1 MNSMGAT
8 AGELLLLP
16 SLRAQTLPDG
26 RFAMT
31 RKYWSGAAR
40 YEAEWPGPVTTL
52 VETSAEGTH
61 DMDRFEFRKDELG
74 KRFELR
80 PSDPV
85 ALAKRLGKATAI
97 LAHLSRREAPL
108 AALCHKLGVALIYN
122 SEYSLQ
128 TEQQILAAEVPNR
141 LLRWRRQ
148 LWARRTE
155 RIRLAA
161 LRQAAGIQCSGTPTY
176 EVYRHHNPRPMLF
189 FDNRVPQADVI
200 PPEALEQRLA
210 ILKQPQPLRLVFGG
224 RLVPMKGVRDLPL
237 LAAALRTRRIA
248 CDFSVFG
255 SGPLATELAATAARL
270 ELGPHFRLGGAL
282 DFASGWIPLLQQQA
296 DLFVCCH
303 PQGDPSSTYPE
314 VMSCGVPIAGYD
326 NEAFAGI
333 ARASDSGFPTPLGQ
347 IDALA
352 DRIAEL
358 DRNRDAIA
366 AAARKARAFALLHA
380 FEPTYSRRVAH
391 LRECA
396 DANGH
401 DPAQFSTPV

>member
-1 MNSMGAT
+1 MGST
-8 AGELLLLP
+8 TGELLILP
-16 SLRAQTLPDG
+16 SLKVQIMPEG

-52 VETSAEGTH
+52 AEPSDEGTN

-74 KRFELR
+74 SRFELR
-80 PSDPV
+80 PADTKT
-85 ALAKRLGKATAI
+85 LAKRLQHAAAV

-108 AALCHKLGVALIYN
+108 AALCRKLGVPLVYN
-122 SEYSLQ
+122 SEYSPR
-128 TEQQILAAEVPNR
+128 TEEQILAAEVPSR

-161 LRQAAGIQCSGTPTY
+161 VRIATGIQCSGTPTY

-200 PPEALEQRLA
+200 SVAALEQRLA

-224 RLVPMKGVRDLPL
+224 RLIPMKGVRDLPL
-237 LAAALRTRRIA
+237 LVAALRTRRIA
-248 CDFSVFG
+248 CDFSVYG
-255 SGPLATELAATAARL
+255 SGPLAAELAATAARL

-282 DFASGWIPLLQQQA
+282 DFATGWIPLLKKQA

-326 NEAFAGI
+326 NDAFAGI

-352 DRIAEL
+352 DCIAEL
-358 DRNRDAIA
+358 DRNRGAIA
-366 AAARKARAFALLHA
+366 AAARKAHAFALLHA
-380 FEPTYSRRVAH
+380 FEPTYSRRVTH

-396 DANGH
+396 AAGGR
-401 DPAQFSTPV
+401 DPGQSLAPV

>member
-1 MNSMGAT
+1 MGQPAT
-8 AGELLLLP
+8 ELLLLP
-16 SLRAQTLPDG
+16 SLRAQQLPNG
-26 RFAMT
+26 RLVMT

-40 YEAEWPGPVTTL
+40 YEAEWPGPVTSL
-52 VETSAEGTH
+52 VETSLEGTH
-61 DMDRFEFRKDELG
+61 DMDRIEFGKDDLG
-74 KRFELR
+74 SRLELR
-80 PSDPV
+80 PTNPK
-85 ALAKRLGKATAI
+85 ALANRLQNAAAV

-108 AALCHKLGVALIYN
+108 ASLCHRLGVPLIYN
-122 SEYSLQ
+122 SEYSLR

-148 LWARRTE
+148 LWAARTE

-161 LRQAAGIQCSGTPTY
+161 LRLAAGIQCSGTPTY
-176 EVYRHHNPRPMLF
+176 EVYRHHSPRPMLF
-189 FDNRVPQADVI
+189 FDNRVPQAEVI
-200 PPEALEQRLA
+200 SPDALERRLA
-210 ILKQPQPLRLVFGG
+210 TLAQDRPLRLIFGG
-224 RLVPMKGVRDLPL
+224 RLVPMKGVRDLPP
-237 LAAALRTRRIA
+237 LAAALRARGI
-248 CDFSVFG
+248 DFEFCVHG
-255 SGPLATELAATAARL
+255 SGPLAEELSAAATKL
-270 ELGPHFRLGGAL
+270 QLGSHFRLGGAL
-282 DFASGWIPLLQQQA
+282 DFATGWIPLLQRQA

-352 DRIAEL
+352 DCIAKL
-358 DRNRDAIA
+358 DRNRGAIA

-380 FEPTYSRRVAH
+380 FEPAYSRRVAH

-396 DANGH
+396 AAGGR
-401 DPAQFSTPV
+401 DPAVASTTV